1 MPKYVKDWW
10 EKAKQFQA
18 PLLTEEDLKEM
29 LTNCKDAEERVC
41 LILLY
46 YTGARPQEI
55 LELRVKDVWQDG
67 NKIAVSI
74 PTLKKGIGRTIFI
87 PLNNVTQELISFVKE
102 RPKDLKLILKWR
114 FSHNIRDFV
123 YRISEKKLTPYFF
136 RHNRISQLA
145 NAGVDPYTLKRFK
158 GAKSVLSVEPYL
170 QLAGTGMKRI
180 ANKIK

>member
-1 MPKYVKDWW
+1 MPKYTKDWW

-18 PLLTEEDLKEM
+18 PLLNEIDLKEM
-29 LTNCKDAEERVC
+29 LANCKDEEERVC

-55 LELRVKDVWQDG
+55 LELRVKDVWQDRK
-67 NKIAVSI
+67 KIAISI

-87 PLNNVTQELISFVKE
+87 PLNEITQELISFVKE
-102 RPKDLKLILKWR
+102 RPQDLKLILKWR
-114 FSHNIRDFV
+114 HSYNIRDFV
-123 YRISEKKLTPYFF
+123 YRVSEKRLTPYFF

-145 NAGVDPYTLKRFK
+145 NAGVDPHTLRRFK
-158 GAKSVLSVEPYL
+158 GAKSILSVDPYL

-180 ANKIK
+180 ASKIK